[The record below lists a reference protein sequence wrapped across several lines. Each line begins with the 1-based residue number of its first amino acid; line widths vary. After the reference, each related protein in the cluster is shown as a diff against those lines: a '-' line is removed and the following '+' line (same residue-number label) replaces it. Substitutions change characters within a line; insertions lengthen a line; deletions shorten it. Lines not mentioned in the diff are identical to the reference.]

1 VEYEP
6 IDAGLAGVV
15 AREADVA
22 LVEALATDGAR
33 VVAPAGSS
41 TIAAA
46 AQAWSTP
53 VWLLAGVGRR
63 LPGQLVDAMVERLDE
78 QLADLDA
85 WDVDV
90 EVLPAGLFT
99 DVIGPGGRLPMGPP
113 AIVPECTV
121 ASELLRRPAM

>member
-1 VEYEP
+1 
-6 IDAGLAGVV
+6 
-15 AREADVA
+15 
-22 LVEALATDGAR
+22 
-33 VVAPAGSS
+33 
-41 TIAAA
+41 
-46 AQAWSTP
+46 
-53 VWLLAGVGRR
+53 
-63 LPGQLVDAMVERLDE
+63 MVERLDE